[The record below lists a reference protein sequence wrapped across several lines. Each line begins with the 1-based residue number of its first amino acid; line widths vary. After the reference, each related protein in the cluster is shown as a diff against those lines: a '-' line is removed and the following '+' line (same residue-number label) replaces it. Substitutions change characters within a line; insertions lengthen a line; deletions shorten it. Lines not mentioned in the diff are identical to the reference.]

1 MKGLLKPTSAFRTS
15 AALLFASSVTTG
27 RNVGSSSCGLITNI
41 FAVCLSGTSRSIS
54 LRWERATEQRQLSS
68 RVQRCFWEAS
78 LIMRQKRRKPQ
89 QETTVHKDMAREE
102 LVRQYSPEV
111 GRQLRQVLEQVK
123 RERSGH
129 E

>member
-1 MKGLLKPTSAFRTS
+1 
-15 AALLFASSVTTG
+15 
-27 RNVGSSSCGLITNI
+27 
-41 FAVCLSGTSRSIS
+41 
-54 LRWERATEQRQLSS
+54 
-68 RVQRCFWEAS
+68 
-78 LIMRQKRRKPQ
+78 MRQKRRKPQ
-89 QETTVHKDMAREE
+89 LETTVHKDMAREE

>member
-1 MKGLLKPTSAFRTS
+1 
-15 AALLFASSVTTG
+15 
-27 RNVGSSSCGLITNI
+27 
-41 FAVCLSGTSRSIS
+41 
-54 LRWERATEQRQLSS
+54 
-68 RVQRCFWEAS
+68 
-78 LIMRQKRRKPQ
+78 MRQKRRKPQ